1 MDHFEK
7 GLIHTILG
15 EYAFMLKKKLEQYC
29 GNNSMTDD
37 IKMKLEYVD
46 MATEIINKTP
56 LTESKNVVTLI
67 E

>member
-15 EYAFMLKKKLEQYC
+15 EYAFMLKKQLDRYS
-29 GNNSMTDD
+29 GDNSMTDE

-56 LTESKNVVTLI
+56 LTESQNIVTLS